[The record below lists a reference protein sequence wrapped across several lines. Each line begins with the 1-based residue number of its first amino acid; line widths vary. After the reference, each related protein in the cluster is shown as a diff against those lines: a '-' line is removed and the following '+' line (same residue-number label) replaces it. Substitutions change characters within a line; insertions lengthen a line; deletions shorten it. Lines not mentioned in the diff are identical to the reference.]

1 MKRND
6 WYTHLIVL
14 ATLLSLASIPTLA
27 RAEGSPRAV
36 VFRTQTMG
44 TWASLTLVTNDS
56 ASVAGLAYETLKVFH
71 RVDSL
76 MSNWTKVSEVARINR
91 MAAPYEI
98 TVQPDVGDVIDFAQL
113 VAKESD
119 GAFDITIEPLVR
131 LWGFLGGTPRVPTQ
145 NEIDATLE
153 RVGQDKIR
161 FNPADRSIHFM
172 RDGVAIDLGG
182 IAKGYSVDRAAELLR
197 NASVTDALI
206 DLSGN
211 MVALGSA
218 AHRNDSDNGWHLG
231 IRDPSGDRPYLGRVV
246 LHNAAIA
253 TSGDYEQFVDSD
265 GKRYGHILD
274 PRTGWSANGLTSV
287 TVIADRAT
295 VADAWATAL
304 FVLGPEKGRRV
315 AHERDDLAVILVE
328 PGDDGRTT
336 IWVEQELRAL
346 FVPNTGGNNNHTVQY
361 F

>member
-1 MKRND
+1 MKRHRLH
-6 WYTHLIVL
+6 TCLIVV
-14 ATLLSLASIPTLA
+14 ATFLSLASIPTLA
-27 RAEGSPRAV
+27 WSEGDRRAV

-71 RVDSL
+71 HVDSL
-76 MSNWTKVSEVARINR
+76 MSNWTDVSEVARINR

-98 TVQPDVGDVIDFAQL
+98 NVHPEVADVIGFAQQ
-113 VAKESD
+113 VARESD

-131 LWGFLGGTPRVPTQ
+131 LWGFLGGTPGVPTQ
-145 NEIDATLE
+145 DEIDATLE

-161 FNPADRSIHFM
+161 FNAEDRSIHFV

-197 NASVTDALI
+197 KASVTEALI
-206 DLSGN
+206 DLTGN

-218 AHRNDSDNGWHLG
+218 AHRDDSAEGWLLG
-231 IRDPSGDRPYLGRVV
+231 IRDPSGDLPYIGRVLV
-246 LHNAAIA
+246 KNAAIA

-265 GKRYGHILD
+265 GRRYGHILD
-274 PRTGWSANGLTSV
+274 PRSGWSAHGLTSV
-287 TVIADRAT
+287 TVVTERAT

-304 FVLGPEKGRRV
+304 FVLGPEKARRV
-315 AHERDDLAVILVE
+315 ASERDDLSVILVE

-336 IWVEQELRAL
+336 IWVEEELRAL
-346 FVPNTGGNNNHTVQY
+346 FIPNTGNSDHSVRY